1 MPICGLASDMLLH
14 ALTFLDCRQLV
25 AFGSTSRACN
35 KYVSQ
40 DAAWH
45 GIACGID
52 KYVSDG
58 PIALEFVLGAA
69 IRTWQSTV
77 GRPLRQRCSNMLQ
90 TMYFNQLEIE
100 KEICKLLWLER
111 QDVVIGDFD
120 LDILLQLSQ
129 HVQRLWRDITGS
141 KRPIRTMSGLP
152 LLYQSSEEVDVTA
165 DNASPR

>member
-1 MPICGLASDMLLH
+1 
-14 ALTFLDCRQLV
+14 
-25 AFGSTSRACN
+25 
-35 KYVSQ
+35 
-40 DAAWH
+40 
-45 GIACGID
+45 
-52 KYVSDG
+52 
-58 PIALEFVLGAA
+58 
-69 IRTWQSTV
+69 
-77 GRPLRQRCSNMLQ
+77 MLQ